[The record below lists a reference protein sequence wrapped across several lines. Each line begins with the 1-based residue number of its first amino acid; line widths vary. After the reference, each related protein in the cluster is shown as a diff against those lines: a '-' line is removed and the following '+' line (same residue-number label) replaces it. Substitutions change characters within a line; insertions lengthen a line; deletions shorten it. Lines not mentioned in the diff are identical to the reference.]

1 MFARQSQT
9 ATVFLCC
16 KTYILLLTACGG
28 KQEKVENTVVELTPP
43 YKVEIPASI
52 SATVDSVFPLSEI
65 ASDVEFVQLEVT
77 DESLLRD
84 EIHNIQVSDSYILVD
99 DYHSVYLYTREGK
112 FIRKISQKGQ
122 GPEEYDYPLLLLLDD
137 AKEEIYMQTIQN
149 VKVFDLNGAHKRT
162 IPDTKLD
169 ELYSNFEPAMYKWN
183 KYIFL
188 RDRQPL
194 IMPRQDIWT
203 WALVDSSFQI
213 KQKYYNPEVTK
224 RTKELNKQIGNVFGD
239 TKWGE
244 GTRILVD
251 FYNNNFTM
259 SFSQSNAILKFDTT
273 SLDFTPEYRFSFE
286 KKVPFEVAT
295 QWGKL
300 DDRIW
305 DYYILY
311 DYTITKDYLYLLLS
325 KGEDG
330 IILRYNKKD
339 GNTDYASFENKIQ
352 ERKLKIADVVHKSM
366 TIDKMFFRNDIAG
379 GCIFNVDYKS
389 ENGKYL
395 VDIMSID
402 DIEEN
407 IDMEELKK
415 DKVTNEASKQR
426 WMDLLNRL
434 SDDEQ
439 IIAIATLK

>member
-1 MFARQSQT
+1 MKKILSIT
-9 ATVFLCC
+9 SLV
-16 KTYILLLTACGG
+16 LLLTTCGG
-28 KQEKVENTVVELTPP
+28 KQEKMEDTVEELTPP

-52 SATVDSVFPLSEI
+52 SATVDSVFPLSEV

-99 DYHSVYLYTREGK
+99 DYFTVCLYTRNGQ
-112 FIRKISQKGQ
+112 FIRKIGQKGP
-122 GPEEYDYPLLLLLDD
+122 GPEEYDFPLLLLLDD

-149 VKVFDLNGAHKRT
+149 VKVFDLDGTYKKT
-162 IPDTKLD
+162 IPNTKLD
-169 ELYSNFEPAMYKWN
+169 ELFSNLEPAMYKWN
-183 KYIFL
+183 KYFFL

-194 IMPRQDIWT
+194 VMPRKDIWT
-203 WALVDSSFQI
+203 WALADSSFQI

-259 SFSQSNAILKFDTT
+259 SFSQSDAILKFDTT

-330 IILRYNKKD
+330 IILRYNRKE
-339 GNTDYASFENKIQ
+339 GNTDYASFENKIK

-366 TIDKMFFRNDIAG
+366 AIDKMFFRNDISG
-379 GCIFNVDYKS
+379 GCSFNVDYKS

-402 DIEEN
+402 DIEAN
-407 IDMEELKK
+407 IDMEKLKK
-415 DKVTNEASKQR
+415 EKVKDEASKQR
-426 WMDLLNRL
+426 WIDLLNRL

>member
-1 MFARQSQT
+1 M
-9 ATVFLCC
+9 
-16 KTYILLLTACGG
+16 KTILSITSLVLLLTACGG

-52 SATVDSVFPLSEI
+52 SATVDSVFPLSEV

-99 DYHSVYLYTREGK
+99 DYFTVCLYTRNGQ
-112 FIRKISQKGQ
+112 FIRKIGQKGP
-122 GPEEYDYPLLLLLDD
+122 GPEEYDFPLLLLLDD

-149 VKVFDLNGAHKRT
+149 VKVFDLDGTYKKT
-162 IPDTKLD
+162 IPNTKLD
-169 ELYSNFEPAMYKWN
+169 ELFSNLEPAMYKWN
-183 KYIFL
+183 KYFFL

-194 IMPRQDIWT
+194 VMPRQDIWT
-203 WALVDSSFQI
+203 WALADSGFQI

-325 KGEDG
+325 KEEDG
-330 IILRYNKKD
+330 IILRYNRKE
-339 GNTDYASFENKIQ
+339 GNTDYASFENKIK
-352 ERKLKIADVVHKSM
+352 ERKIKIADVVQKSM
-366 TIDKMFFRNDIAG
+366 SIDEMFFRNDISG
-379 GCIFNVDYKS
+379 GCSFNVDYKS

-402 DIEEN
+402 DIEAN
-407 IDMEELKK
+407 IDKEKLKK
-415 DKVTNEASKQR
+415 EKVKDEASKQR
-426 WMDLLNRL
+426 WIDLLNRL

>member
-1 MFARQSQT
+1 MKKILSIT
-9 ATVFLCC
+9 SLV
-16 KTYILLLTACGG
+16 LLLTACSG
-28 KQEKVENTVVELTPP
+28 KQEKMEDTVEELTPP

-52 SATVDSVFPLSEI
+52 SATVDSVFPLSEV

-99 DYHSVYLYTREGK
+99 DYFTVCLYTRNGQ
-112 FIRKISQKGQ
+112 FIRKIGQKGP
-122 GPEEYDYPLLLLLDD
+122 GPEEYDFPLLLLLDD

-149 VKVFDLNGAHKRT
+149 VKVFDLDGTYKKT
-162 IPDTKLD
+162 IPNTKLD
-169 ELYSNFEPAMYKWN
+169 ELFSNLEPAMYKWN
-183 KYIFL
+183 KYFFL

-194 IMPRQDIWT
+194 VMPRQDIWT
-203 WALVDSSFQI
+203 WALADSSFQI

-305 DYYILY
+305 NYYILY

-339 GNTDYASFENKIQ
+339 GNTDYASFENKIK

-366 TIDKMFFRNDIAG
+366 AIDKMFFRNDISG
-379 GCIFNVDYKS
+379 GCSFNVDYKS

-402 DIEEN
+402 DIEAN
-407 IDMEELKK
+407 IDMEKLKK
-415 DKVTNEASKQR
+415 EKVKDEASKQR
-426 WMDLLNRL
+426 WIDLLNRL

>member
-1 MFARQSQT
+1 MLNSCAR
-9 ATVFLCC
+9 
-16 KTYILLLTACGG
+16 
-28 KQEKVENTVVELTPP
+28 KQNNEEKNIENKSIPQ
-43 YKVEIPASI
+43 VEIPI
-52 SATVDSVFPLSEI
+52 NIEPTINDVFPLSEV
-65 ASDVEFVQLEVT
+65 ASDLEFVQLEVT
-77 DESLLRD
+77 DKSLLRD
-84 EIHNIQVSDSYILVD
+84 EIHNIQVSDFYILVD
-99 DYHSVYLYTREGK
+99 DYFSICLYTRNGQ

-122 GPEEYDYPLLLLLDD
+122 GPNEYDFPVCTVLD
-137 AKEEIYMQTIQN
+137 EENNEIYILTNYNI
-149 VKVFDLNGAHKRT
+149 KVFGINGQYKRSIPNTKSYELFSNLEPT
-162 IPDTKLD
+162 I
-169 ELYSNFEPAMYKWN
+169 YKWN
-183 KYIFL
+183 KYFFL

-194 IMPRQDIWT
+194 VMPRQDIWT
-203 WALVDSSFQI
+203 WALADSSFQI

-286 KKVPFEVAT
+286 KKAPFEVAT

-339 GNTDYASFENKIQ
+339 GNSDYASFENKIK
-352 ERKLKIADVVHKSM
+352 ERKLKITDVVHKSM
-366 TIDKMFFRNDIAG
+366 TIDKMFFRNDISG
-379 GCIFNVDYKS
+379 GCPFRVDYKS

-395 VDIMSID
+395 VDIM
-402 DIEEN
+402 N
-407 IDMEELKK
+407 IDEIEQNINIEKLKNEQVK
-415 DKVTNEASKQR
+415 DESSKQR
-426 WMDLLNRL
+426 WLDLLNRL

>member
-1 MFARQSQT
+1 MNPKTFISLITVLWAGCLLAGCGFNQRQES
-9 ATVFLCC
+9 
-16 KTYILLLTACGG
+16 GHD
-28 KQEKVENTVVELTPP
+28 ENGVPLI
-43 YKVEIPASI
+43 EIPADI
-52 SATVDSVFPLSEI
+52 TPTVDQLFPLSEV
-65 ASDVEFVQLEVT
+65 ASDLEFVQLEVT
-77 DESLLRD
+77 DKSLLRD
-84 EIHNIQVSDSYILVD
+84 EIHNIQVSDFYILVD
-99 DYHSVYLYTREGK
+99 DYFSICLYTRNGQ

-122 GPEEYDYPLLLLLDD
+122 GPNEYDFPVCTVLD
-137 AKEEIYMQTIQN
+137 EENNEIYILTNYNI
-149 VKVFDLNGAHKRT
+149 KVFGINGQYKRSIPNTKSYELFSNLEPT
-162 IPDTKLD
+162 I
-169 ELYSNFEPAMYKWN
+169 YKWN
-183 KYIFL
+183 KYFFL

-194 IMPRQDIWT
+194 VMPRQDIWT
-203 WALVDSSFQI
+203 WALADSSFQI

-286 KKVPFEVAT
+286 KKAPFEVAT
-295 QWGKL
+295 QWGKI

-339 GNTDYASFENKIQ
+339 GNPDYASFENKIK
-352 ERKLKIADVVHKSM
+352 ERKLKITDVVHKSM
-366 TIDKMFFRNDIAG
+366 TIDKMFFRNDISG
-379 GCIFNVDYKS
+379 GCPFRVDYKS

-395 VDIMSID
+395 VDIMNID
-402 DIEEN
+402 EIEQNIDIEK
-407 IDMEELKK
+407 LKDEQVK
-415 DKVTNEASKQR
+415 DESSKQR
-426 WMDLLNRL
+426 WLDLLNRL
-434 SDDEQ
+434 SEDEQ

>member
-1 MFARQSQT
+1 MQKS
-9 ATVFLCC
+9 LS
-16 KTYILLLTACGG
+16 LLFFFTIMLNSCA
-28 KQEKVENTVVELTPP
+28 KEQNNEEKSIKSKSIPQI
-43 YKVEIPASI
+43 EIPANI
-52 SATVDSVFPLSEI
+52 KPTVDEVFPLSEV
-65 ASDVEFVQLEVT
+65 ASEVEFVQLEVT

-99 DYHSVYLYTREGK
+99 DYFTVCLYTRNGQ
-112 FIRKISQKGQ
+112 FIRKIGQKGP
-122 GPEEYDYPLLLLLDD
+122 GPEEYDFPLLLLLDD

-149 VKVFDLNGAHKRT
+149 VKVFDLDGTYKKT
-162 IPDTKLD
+162 IPNTKLY
-169 ELYSNFEPAMYKWN
+169 ELFSNLEPAMYKWN
-183 KYIFL
+183 KYFFL

-194 IMPRQDIWT
+194 VMPRQDIWT
-203 WALVDSSFQI
+203 WALADSSFQI

-330 IILRYNKKD
+330 IILRYNEKD
-339 GNTDYASFENKIQ
+339 SNVDYAPFENKIK

-366 TIDKMFFRNDIAG
+366 AIDKMFFRNDISG
-379 GCIFNVDYKS
+379 GCPFRVDYKS

-402 DIEEN
+402 DIEAN
-407 IDMEELKK
+407 IDMEKLKK
-415 DKVTNEASKQR
+415 EKVKDEASKQR
-426 WMDLLNRL
+426 WIDLLNRL